1 MLSAERQPLF
11 GRRAGNAR
19 TARNDLGWIPPEAMR
34 FDLYKQD

>member
-1 MLSAERQPLF
+1 MGERLSPLQTSVVQ
-11 GRRAGNAR
+11 R